1 LCVARVKQL
10 KDLMYLEEQR
20 QQRKK
25 VEEAKRLPWETKEQ
39 RRCEDPKTWKH
50 YFAKVEEA
58 NIHAK
63 AADLEG
69 TTFETWSPPHPERGN
84 FPPPVFKIWQFI
96 LIVVSKGLMSAFVIF
111 FLL

>member
-1 LCVARVKQL
+1 VKQL

-25 VEEAKRLPWETKEQ
+25 VEEVKRLPWETKEQ

-69 TTFETWSPPHPERGN
+69 TTCFDMLP
-84 FPPPVFKIWQFI
+84 FIKIYRLEFSEVLNALSCFSQP
-96 LIVVSKGLMSAFVIF
+96 
-111 FLL
+111 